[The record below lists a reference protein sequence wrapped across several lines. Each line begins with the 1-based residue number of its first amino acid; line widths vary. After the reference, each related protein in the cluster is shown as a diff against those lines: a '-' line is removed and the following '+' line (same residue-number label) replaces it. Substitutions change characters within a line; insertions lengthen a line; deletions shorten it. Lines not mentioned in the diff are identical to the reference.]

1 MVELVTSDHLAL
13 WPPTPVTL
21 DTYSVV
27 MLVGLVKLL
36 ERGVVVNQ
44 PVNVSSF
51 RQHVEM
57 VIHIL
62 FPCSDLF

>member
-1 MVELVTSDHLAL
+1 M
-13 WPPTPVTL
+13 
-21 DTYSVV
+21 V
-27 MLVGLVKLL
+27 MLAGLVKLM
-36 ERGVVVNQ
+36 ECGVAEYQ

-62 FPCSDLF
+62 FPCSDLFGPPQTS

>member
-1 MVELVTSDHLAL
+1 
-13 WPPTPVTL
+13 
-21 DTYSVV
+21 

-51 RQHVEM
+51 RQHYEM